1 MYNLAVFLANGW
13 GGLSEDQSRA
23 RELLV
28 MASSLGLKEAESA
41 LKSIDEEHYAH
52 VDPHMRSKGEGSIRN
67 STDEF
72 LELIGEMSRKDLSK
86 AVNTKVQPTQTY
98 LSHLDWLDLSSPSSL
113 SSDNILHNTEETSLS
128 SGTTSSRICVI
139 NMFL

>member
-41 LKSIDEEHYAH
+41 LKSIDEGYYAH
-52 VDPHMRSKGEGSIRN
+52 VDPHVRSKEESGIRN

-72 LELIGEMSRKDLSK
+72 LELIGEMSRKDLGT
-86 AVNTKVQPTQTY
+86 AANPKVQPTQTY

-113 SSDNILHNTEETSLS
+113 SSDNILRNTEEMSLS
-128 SGTTSSRICVI
+128 PGTTSSII
-139 NMFL
+139 SMFL